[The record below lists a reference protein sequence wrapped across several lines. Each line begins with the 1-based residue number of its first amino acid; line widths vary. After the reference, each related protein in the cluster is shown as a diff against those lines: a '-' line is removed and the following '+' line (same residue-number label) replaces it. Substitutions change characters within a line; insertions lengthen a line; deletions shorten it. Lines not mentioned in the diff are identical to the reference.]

1 MTSDRQRVVDIK
13 CWQNVSNSVPTVKVK
28 LCFIQLFLFQGGEE
42 IVKFLP
48 DVLDSLFAMF
58 VTEDGN
64 STPHSG
70 QVILS
75 CDWSV
80 CGNTELRLI

>member
-1 MTSDRQRVVDIK
+1 MLAK
-13 CWQNVSNSVPTVKVK
+13 CVQLSANDQSQII
-28 LCFIQLFLFQGGEE
+28 CFIQLFPFQGGEE

-70 QVILS
+70 QVILI

-80 CGNTELRLI
+80 SGNTEL